1 MNTKCLFKFLS
12 KLFLLTT
19 LMAAAVLAQA
29 QNFDQA
35 GIPLSP
41 DERERLQAILDKP
54 VDPNSLFS
62 SRTEIYR
69 QKDLAAFKL
78 GDAVKREENL
88 REWAKFDPME
98 GKWGLMGL
106 LMGTE
111 KRAEA
116 YLLGQELIQLQKWP
130 PSAVRI
136 RLQVANEYLN
146 DSNLKEAGRL
156 LSEAES
162 LLKSDVRN
170 MPRRGDAVFWI
181 ARADVEFY
189 IAKSR
194 FSLRTG
200 KWQEGIESAK
210 LAAARATDL
219 AKVMRM
225 APHENAK
232 QWSQGTMLFASA
244 ELGTQQMMAGMYA
257 DAEWTLRDAYA
268 KSKEYGFTSASMQ
281 GFYNRVADYYNAVG
295 LFDEGLK
302 FARLSESMVLDQ
314 GYQKGSP
321 LWLFARMRLNQSL
334 IGTNRWREAF
344 ESFELA
350 DQEAARIGRPVRGA
364 QHQSLLRAFTY
375 TKNNQHDRAL
385 KVLQAN
391 MTWHLSNFGEDH
403 YFTAVNRGMM
413 AVSLWKNGLVGQ
425 ARQEFD
431 RAIRGMTA
439 PESLTGDYVENAMQ
453 QKTKRFV
460 LQSYMQL
467 LSQTASQDVKDAET
481 IFQIADQLNTSKVQ
495 QALAEAAVR
504 SGISAPGLSEII
516 RKEQDAKNEIASITN
531 YISGQGTEEEKRRNP
546 QVVEQMR
553 QRLHE
558 IEKLRRQY
566 KAEIQKGYPEYFQLI
581 QPKSPT
587 TSEIAKQLQ
596 PDELFVSIIPLE
608 DATYVWAIDSQAKVR
623 FHVSSLSEAELA
635 KLVGKLRNTLDVAG
649 LGARAPRFD
658 VASGYAIYKEIFQPF
673 DEQINGRTHLIVA
686 TSGQLAQLPF
696 AVLPRKPDA
705 NAISWLVRD
714 VAVSHVPTANGW
726 LSLKRLNKQPVAA
739 QPMLAWGDPAF
750 DPNATVASAA
760 AGSAVRSVAVTRSVD
775 SQRNIMDAANY
786 VAYSKIP
793 PLPETRDEVLQL
805 ATILQADPRHDLIL
819 GHEATRASVLRQSE
833 QGNLAKKQVVV
844 FATHGL
850 LAGDLPNLNQP
861 ALAMAAT
868 KDPKESPLLT
878 LEDVLGLRLNADW
891 VVLSACNTAGAD
903 GKAEEAMS
911 GLARGFFY
919 AGSRSLLVTHW
930 SVESESAM
938 ALTTR
943 TFAAYKKNPTMRRAE
958 ALRQAMLETMKSP
971 NFAHPAYWAPY
982 ALVGEGGR

>member
-1 MNTKCLFKFLS
+1 MKFISSLVFKRFWLVLLCALS
-12 KLFLLTT
+12 C
-19 LMAAAVLAQA
+19 LAQA
-29 QNFDQA
+29 QSFDEA
-35 GIPLSP
+35 GVRLPP
-41 DERERLQAILDKP
+41 QERERLQAILDKP

-62 SRTEIYR
+62 SRTDIYR

-78 GDAVKREENL
+78 GNAVRREEIL
-88 REWAKFDPME
+88 REWSQFDPME
-98 GKWGLMGL
+98 GKWSLMSL

-116 YLLGQELIQLQKWP
+116 YQLGQELIQLQKWP
-130 PSAVRI
+130 PSAVRV
-136 RLQVANEYLN
+136 RLQLANEYLN
-146 DSNLKEAGRL
+146 DSNLKETARL
-156 LSEAES
+156 LSEAEA
-162 LLKSDVRN
+162 LLKGDVRN

-181 ARADVEFY
+181 ARAEVEYF

-194 FSLRTG
+194 FNLRTG
-200 KWQEGIESAK
+200 KWQDGIESAK
-210 LAAARATDL
+210 IAADKAADL
-219 AKVMRM
+219 AKLMRM
-225 APHENAK
+225 APTENAK
-232 QWSQGTMLFASA
+232 QWSQATMLFASI
-244 ELGTQQMMAGMYA
+244 ELGTQQMMAGLYA
-257 DAEWTLRDAYA
+257 DAEWTLRDTYA
-268 KSKEYGFTSASMQ
+268 KSKEYGFTSASMA

-302 FARLSESMVLDQ
+302 FARMSESLQLDQ

-321 LWLFARMRLNQSL
+321 FWLFSRMRVNQSL
-334 IGTNRWREAF
+334 VGANRWREALD
-344 ESFELA
+344 SFDQA
-350 DQEAARIGRPVRGA
+350 DQEASRIGRPPRGA
-364 QHQSLLRAFTY
+364 QLQSLIRAFVY
-375 TKNNQHDRAL
+375 TKNGQHDKAL
-385 KVLQAN
+385 SVLQAN
-391 MTWHLSNFGEDH
+391 MNWHVNNFGEDH
-403 YFTAVNRGMM
+403 YFTSINRGML
-413 AVSLWKNGLVGQ
+413 AVALWKTGNVAQ

-431 RAIRGMTA
+431 RAVRGMTA

-453 QKTKRFV
+453 QKTRRFI

-467 LSQTASQDVKDAET
+467 LAQTASQDVKDAQT

-504 SGISAPGLSEII
+504 SGVSAPGLSEII

-553 QRLHE
+553 QRLQE
-558 IEKLRRQY
+558 IEKARRQY

-581 QPKSPT
+581 QPRSPT
-587 TSEIAKQLQ
+587 TAEIAQQLR

-608 DATYVWAIDSQAKVR
+608 EATYVWAIDSTGKVR
-623 FHVSSLSEAELA
+623 FQASRLTEAELRTLVA
-635 KLVGKLRNTLDVAG
+635 KIRDTLDVAG

-658 VASGYAIYKEIFQPF
+658 VASAHAIYKEVFQPF
-673 DEQINGRTHLIVA
+673 EEQINGRAHLIVA

-696 AVLPRKPDA
+696 AVLPRTPDA
-705 NAISWLVRD
+705 NNVAWLVRD

-726 LSLKRLNKQPVAA
+726 LALKRLSQQPVAP
-739 QPMLAWGDPAF
+739 QPLLAWGDPAF
-750 DPNATVASAA
+750 DPNAVVASAGS
-760 AGSAVRSVAVTRSVD
+760 AGAVRSVAVTRSVD
-775 SQRNIMDAANY
+775 AQQRNIMDAANY

-793 PLPETRDEVLQL
+793 PLPETRDEVQQL
-805 ATILQADPRHDLIL
+805 ASILQADPRSDLIL
-819 GHEATRASVLRQSE
+819 GHEATRASVLRQSAA
-833 QGNLAKKQVVV
+833 GHLAKKQVVV

-868 KDPKESPLLT
+868 KNPQESPLLT

-943 TFAAYKKNPTMRRAE
+943 TFAAYKNQPTLRRAE
-958 ALRQAMLETMKSP
+958 ALRQAMLETMKTP
-971 NFAHPAYWAPY
+971 RFAHPAYWAPY

>member
-1 MNTKCLFKFLS
+1 MKNILKFLS
-12 KLFLLTT
+12 LRFWV
-19 LMAAAVLAQA
+19 AVACAGACLVQA
-29 QNFDQA
+29 QSFDEA
-35 GIPLSP
+35 GVRLSP
-41 DERERLQAILDKP
+41 QERERLQQILDKP

-62 SRTEIYR
+62 SRTEVYR

-78 GDAVKREENL
+78 GDALKREENL
-88 REWAKFDPME
+88 REWAKSDPME
-98 GKWGLMGL
+98 AKWGLMGL

-116 YLLGQELIQLQKWP
+116 FQVGQELIQLQKWP

-146 DSNLKEAGRL
+146 DSNIKEAGRL
-156 LSEAES
+156 LSEAEA
-162 LLKSDVRN
+162 LLKTDVRN
-170 MPRRGDAVFWI
+170 MPRRGDTVFWI
-181 ARADVEFY
+181 ARADVEFF

-210 LAAARATDL
+210 IAADKAGEL

-232 QWSQGTMLFASA
+232 QWSQVTMLFASI

-257 DAEWTLRDAYA
+257 DAEWTLRDTYA
-268 KSKEYGFTSASMQ
+268 KSKEYGFARSSMQ

-295 LFDEGLK
+295 LFDDGLK
-302 FARLSESMVLDQ
+302 FAQMSESMVLDQ

-321 LWLFARMRLNQSL
+321 FWLFARMRVNQAL
-334 IGTNRWREAF
+334 IGANRWREAF

-364 QHQSLLRAFTY
+364 QYQSLIRAFTY
-375 TKNNQHDRAL
+375 IKNNQHDRAL

-391 MTWHLSNFGEDH
+391 MNWHLNNFGEDH

-413 AVSLWKNGLVGQ
+413 AVSLWKSGQVSQ
-425 ARQEFD
+425 AREEFD
-431 RAIRGMTA
+431 RAVRNMTA
-439 PESLTGDYVENAMQ
+439 PESLTGDYAENALQ
-453 QKTKRFV
+453 QKTKRFI

-467 LSQTASQDVKDAET
+467 LAQTASQDAKDAET

-504 SGISAPGLSEII
+504 SGVSAPGLSEII

-546 QVVEQMR
+546 LVVEQMR

-587 TSEIAKQLQ
+587 TAEIARQLQ

-608 DATYVWAIDSQAKVR
+608 DATYIWAIDSQAKVR
-623 FHVSSLSEAELA
+623 FHAAGLSEVELR
-635 KLVGKLRNTLDVAG
+635 KLVGKVRDTLDVAG

-673 DEQINGRTHLIVA
+673 EEQIKNRAHLIVA

-696 AVLPRKPDA
+696 AVLPRKPDM
-705 NAISWLVRD
+705 NAVAWLVRD

-726 LSLKRLNKQPVAA
+726 LALKRLSKQAVAPQA
-739 QPMLAWGDPAF
+739 LLAWGDPIF
-750 DPNATVASAA
+750 DAQTAVVSASS
-760 AGSAVRSVAVTRSVD
+760 GNTVRSVAVTRSVD
-775 SQRNIMDAANY
+775 GQQRSIMDAANY

-805 ATILQADPRHDLIL
+805 ANILQADPKHDLIL
-819 GHEATRASVLRQSE
+819 GHEATRSSVLKQSVA
-833 QGNLAKKQVVV
+833 GNLAKKQVVV

-943 TFAAYKKNPTMRRAE
+943 TFAAYKTNPTMRRAE
-958 ALRQAMLETMKSP
+958 ALRQAMLETMKTP